1 MIEFLKSFKQ
11 VKKAYLNDAAT
22 INCKNSNDLFSL
34 SLYKLL
40 TSYIGFYQKYG
51 FRLVIDYG
59 KEEDITNNMVL
70 LAKKVA
76 NYKVKDILE
85 NLKKL

>member
-1 MIEFLKSFKQ
+1 LI
-11 VKKAYLNDAAT
+11 
-22 INCKNSNDLFSL
+22 
-34 SLYKLL
+34 

-85 NLKKL
+85 NLKEIINLVEKYKKNVQVKTIHKYDEYVPIENLSEFIYIFV